1 MPLNVTHWAFKM
13 SMFYLCIRAL
23 KEVLRFAMSDF
34 YPHNYAEKLFFW
46 LQIHQHSVMEG
57 KIISSVTPPNCSL
70 FQEAAMG
77 NRGRERLTL
86 GCNRMEKD
94 DRSSHSH
101 FDTLYIAWPWFQRHI
116 VHRDQFAH
124 TVDIRWDHRGVGMTI
139 DILTHDPFSHEK
151 GFIH

>member
-1 MPLNVTHWAFKM
+1 MLLTGPLKR
-13 SMFYLCIRAL
+13 LCFIYADRLSRRSWDSACQTFIHIIMW
-23 KEVLRFAMSDF
+23 KSPFFCYEYINIVLWRERSS
-34 YPHNYAEKLFFW
+34 LLSL
-46 LQIHQHSVMEG
+46 LQIVVYFRRQRWE
-57 KIISSVTPPNCSL
+57 T
-70 FQEAAMG
+70 
-77 NRGRERLTL
+77 GRERLTL

-124 TVDIRWDHRGVGMTI
+124 TVDIRWDHRGAGMTI

-151 GFIH
+151 VFIH

>member
-1 MPLNVTHWAFKM
+1 MLLTGPLKRQCF
-13 SMFYLCIRAL
+13 I
-23 KEVLRFAMSDF
+23 
-34 YPHNYAEKLFFW
+34 YADRLSKRSWDSACQTFLHIIMRKSPFL
-46 LQIHQHSVMEG
+46 LQIHQHSAMEG

-124 TVDIRWDHRGVGMTI
+124 TVDIRWDHRRAGMTI